1 MRSTVDPKIIQK
13 ELGAEVRRRRKSL
26 DLSQAGLAQ
35 LAQVH
40 VNVIG
45 RLERGR
51 YNPSINVLCWIAA
64 ALDTSLVGLLAQ
76 TQAIPR
82 ARRENLK
89 TE

>member
-1 MRSTVDPKIIQK
+1 MRSAVDPKIILK

-26 DLSQAGLAQ
+26 DLSQARLAQ
-35 LAQVH
+35 IAGVH

-51 YNPSINVLCWIAA
+51 YNPSLSVLCWIAA

-76 TQAIPR
+76 TQPIPR